1 MMMMIVIM
9 MMINASNSHFW
20 LKQTKKK
27 INLGPKTSAQ
37 THPSQYHSNRSAC
50 FLQSQTPSLPYCR
63 GGDPPPTS
71 RRRRSGRRN
80 EAGWPWSYSEANG
93 TTLISTQY
101 NKTASVRSSLCQL
114 CPPFRG
120 QSAHWWAARSLPPV
134 WRRRGWRG
142 CGISGYGW
150 CSRSWRVAWKAA
162 CTINTV
168 RWNEDEVRILTTRQR
183 RWPEWWRGR
192 RWRWSSQHNRW
203 LSVPPGGR

>member
-1 MMMMIVIM
+1 MMMMMIVIM

-101 NKTASVRSSLCQL
+101 NKNSIGQIFPMSTVPTVPGSKRALMSSKISATSMAKERLAWMWYLWLRMVLTELKSGMKSSMYHQHCAMKWGWGEDTHDKTAKVTRVM
-114 CPPFRG
+114 
-120 QSAHWWAARSLPPV
+120 ARQKMEMEQP
-134 WRRRGWRG
+134 
-142 CGISGYGW
+142 
-150 CSRSWRVAWKAA
+150 
-162 CTINTV
+162 T
-168 RWNEDEVRILTTRQR
+168 
-183 RWPEWWRGR
+183 
-192 RWRWSSQHNRW
+192 
-203 LSVPPGGR
+203 